1 MTGVDDAGFFIAN
14 IQIAW
19 AHFIFARFLQ
29 KAYAHFPFSPKTDR
43 LFFNVIFIKIIVFG
57 QN

>member
-1 MTGVDDAGFFIAN
+1 MTGVDDAGFFIASS
-14 IQIAW
+14 QIAW

-29 KAYAHFPFSPKTDR
+29 KAYAHFSFSQTDR